1 MRCKRSW
8 ARSRLGCRRGTTSNA
23 GANAMRMRAL
33 LQGSNPCSAKATQGI
48 DPKLNADR
56 WGNCYFGGF

>member
-8 ARSRLGCRRGTTSNA
+8 ARSRLGYYRGTASNA

-48 DPKLNADR
+48 DPKYKSD
-56 WGNCYFGGF
+56 

>member
-8 ARSRLGCRRGTTSNA
+8 ARSRLGCRRGTASNA

-48 DPKLNADR
+48 DPKYKSD
-56 WGNCYFGGF
+56 